1 MSGLGPPRD
10 NSHSCLARLAWAL
23 VASAFLSRMPAQAQ
37 GVEGQVVNASRGMS
51 AEALARTEMAQVVYM
66 PDFFAIYRPINALE
80 MVSRLP
86 GFQLDEGDN
95 LRGFG
100 ANAGNVLVNGERPS
114 AKSTELSEFLRR
126 IPSHRVQ
133 EIQLIRGATG
143 ALEAR
148 VQGVVAN
155 IVLLEAAPAG
165 TSWQASADYDGGRVL
180 PRGELAYSGRMG
192 STEYTVAAERFAV
205 YSRNRGT
212 EHLVSAINPER
223 REETSTSEY
232 AFWSAAF
239 TTETPLS
246 RERIL
251 RSNFR
256 IYDEKVESD
265 EDSYR
270 TPEVGDPSR
279 FIQDFDM
286 DEIQLEASTDLET
299 ALGQD
304 LAGKFVAIFNYEF
317 DDGVSRLRVEE
328 AGGGASESIFDFED
342 EKGESIAR
350 AELSWTR
357 WQGHNIRFG
366 AEGVWNTVDSEA
378 VFTIDGQVVPIDGS
392 DTRVTEFRYELFA
405 IDSWSLNPRT
415 IVDFGFAIEESTIR
429 QSGDFSNRRSFTYPK
444 PTLAVTHDVRGGGQF
459 RLRFERDVSQ
469 LDFSDFVSST
479 NFDDNDID
487 FGNPELEPEQTW
499 HLESTYEYRFGE
511 IGVFSM
517 TAFYDW
523 IDDVEDLIPI
533 GDMFESPGNI
543 GDGRRWGGEVDLT
556 ATLDF
561 PGLDNVRVEA
571 SARIQDSSVTDPV
584 TGDDRRLSNEPP
596 WSYAFDLR
604 QDFKRAGAA
613 WGISFSDSAREDYFG
628 LDELVRTDVGMELA
642 AFVETTRIPG
652 MKAELRLAN
661 LLDKTFSRER
671 TVFLGSRSLTPVLFE
686 ENRETQAGA
695 SLTLI
700 LSGAF

>member
-1 MSGLGPPRD
+1 MAGIGLHRIDSVSTSLVGMAAVGAMLCTV
-10 NSHSCLARLAWAL
+10 SAR
-23 VASAFLSRMPAQAQ
+23 AQEVDANPFQGAQ
-37 GVEGQVVNASRGMS
+37 GMA
-51 AEALARTEMAQVVYM
+51 AESLERNVMAHVVYA
-66 PDFFAIYRPINALE
+66 PTFFEIYRPVNALE
-80 MVSRLP
+80 MVLRLP
-86 GFQLDEGDN
+86 GFQLDEGEN

-126 IPSHRVQ
+126 IPSDRVR

-155 IVLLEAAPAG
+155 IVLQEEARAG
-165 TSWQASADYDGGRVL
+165 VSWQASAEYEGGRIL
-180 PRGELAYSGRMG
+180 PRGELAYSDGLG
-192 STEYTVAAERFAV
+192 STDYTLAFERFEV
-205 YSRNRGT
+205 YERNRGT
-212 EHLVSAINPER
+212 EQFVSATRPER
-223 REETSTSEY
+223 RDETSTSGY
-232 AFWSAAF
+232 SFWSAAVN
-239 TTETPLS
+239 TETQLA
-246 RERIL
+246 RERTL
-251 RSNFR
+251 RTNFR

-270 TPEVGDPSR
+270 APQAGDPSR
-279 FIQDFDM
+279 FLQDFDM
-286 DEIQLEASTDLET
+286 DEIQLEASADLE
-299 ALGQD
+299 ASLGQD
-304 LAGKFVAIFNYEF
+304 LAGKFVAIFNYEV
-317 DDGVSRLRVEE
+317 DDGESRLRVEE
-328 AGGGASESIFDFED
+328 SGGRSSESIFDFED
-342 EKGESIAR
+342 KKGESIAR

-357 WQGHNIRFG
+357 WEGHNIRFG
-366 AEGVWNTVDSEA
+366 AEGVWNTLDSEA
-378 VFTIDGQVVPIDGS
+378 VFAIDGEIVPIDGS
-392 DTRVTEFRYELFA
+392 DTRVTEFRYEVFA
-405 IDSWSLNPRT
+405 IDSWSLSPRT
-415 IVDFGFAIEESTIR
+415 IVDYGFALEESTIR

-444 PTLAVTHDVRGGGQF
+444 PTLAVTHDMRGVGQF
-459 RLRFERDVSQ
+459 RLRFERDVAQ

-511 IGVFSM
+511 FGVLTL
-517 TAFYDW
+517 TAFHDW
-523 IDDVEDLIPI
+523 IDDVQDLIPI

-543 GDGRRWGGEVDLT
+543 GDGRRWGGEFDLT

-561 PGLDNVRVEA
+561 MGLPNVRIEA

-584 TGDDRRLSNEPP
+584 TGDKRRLSNEPP

-604 QDFKRAGAA
+604 QDFKQVGAA

-628 LDELVRTDVGMELA
+628 LDELVRTDTDMELG

-652 MKAELRLAN
+652 MKVELRAAN
-661 LLDKTFSRER
+661 LLDKTSTRNR
-671 TVFLGSRSLTPVLFE
+671 AVFVGPRSLTPVLFE
-686 ENRETQAGA
+686 ENRDTQAGA
-695 SLTLI
+695 SITLI